1 MNLYSL
7 TLEEENDSQNAFGEH
22 YCMIASIQLEK
33 SGRKLR
39 FIYDATGRYL
49 VIILNYNR

>member
-33 SGRKLR
+33 SGGNTIYIRCYRSISGDNSKL
-39 FIYDATGRYL
+39 
-49 VIILNYNR
+49 

>member
-1 MNLYSL
+1 MNLHSL

-33 SGRKLR
+33 SGGN
-39 FIYDATGRYL
+39 YDLYTML
-49 VIILNYNR
+49 QVDIW